1 MVTDK
6 ETAHKLVMR
15 HITAGTLFTTGMR
28 FYQVRDSLLAGNAI
42 TLQKTGGG
50 NEPPQKHETPTL
62 RSQNNKFSTISLAGK
77 IKVNESQIT
86 TTNVPAT
93 NGVIHAIDTLL

>member
-50 NEPPQKHETPTL
+50 NGSRQKRKISTL
-62 RSQNNKFSTISLAGK
+62 HSHNNKFL
-77 IKVNESQIT
+77 
-86 TTNVPAT
+86 PFC
-93 NGVIHAIDTLL
+93 

>member
-15 HITAGTLFTTGMR
+15 HITAGTLFSTGMR
-28 FYQVRDSLLAGNAI
+28 FYQVRDSLLAGNAM

-50 NEPPQKHETPTL
+50 N
-62 RSQNNKFSTISLAGK
+62 
-77 IKVNESQIT
+77 
-86 TTNVPAT
+86 
-93 NGVIHAIDTLL
+93 

>member
-6 ETAHKLVMR
+6 ESAHKLVMR
-15 HITAGTLFTTGMR
+15 HITAGTLFSTGMR

-50 NEPPQKHETPTL
+50 NGLNNPQFHLIEH
-62 RSQNNKFSTISLAGK
+62 TIF
-77 IKVNESQIT
+77 NFT
-86 TTNVPAT
+86 Y
-93 NGVIHAIDTLL
+93 